1 MMVHF
6 LLCSNDH
13 KLSALVFLLKRIG
26 LNEATIIFASTKY
39 LVDLIVYTLEKF
51 GISAVNIYGKMDA
64 TDRRDQLQLVPIHI
78 LYYYFKFRSN
88 QSKILVVTDLASRG
102 LDIPF
107 VSNVIQYDY
116 PSKPKVF
123 IHRAGRTARAG
134 RKGWVYSLIAPDE
147 IYYISETML
156 FAGRKLVNEGDLED
170 VSKAFYG

>member
-64 TDRRDQLQLVPIHI
+64 TDRRDQLQLVLLFI
-78 LYYYFKFRSN
+78 LYYYLS
-88 QSKILVVTDLASRG
+88 
-102 LDIPF
+102 LDPI
-107 VSNVIQYDY
+107 N
-116 PSKPKVF
+116 PK
-123 IHRAGRTARAG
+123 
-134 RKGWVYSLIAPDE
+134 YL
-147 IYYISETML
+147 
-156 FAGRKLVNEGDLED
+156 
-170 VSKAFYG
+170 